1 MKFIKRLAYSVQMGW
16 RYRKQLQQI
25 YQNTPKL
32 QLSHLAPEKLQ
43 QQGVEILVLD
53 FDGVLA
59 AHGEIFPTL
68 ECQTWLQRC
77 VEVFGAAQIFILS
90 NKPLPSRIKYFAENF
105 AGVRCIAGV
114 RKKPYPDGLQ
124 QVIALSGRAPPQILL
139 ADDRLLTGVLAG
151 CIAEVQVSYI
161 TQPYIQ
167 LRRRPVQESFF
178 TFLRVSERLFVN
190 LYSFMEF

>member
-1 MKFIKRLAYSVQMGW
+1 MKFINRLAYSIRMGW
-16 RYRKQLQQI
+16 QHRKQLQQI
-25 YQNTPKL
+25 CRNAPKI
-32 QLSHLAPEKLQ
+32 QLFKLAPEKLQ
-43 QQGVEILVLD
+43 QQGIEILVLD

-68 ECQTWLQRC
+68 ECQAWLQRC

-90 NKPLPSRIKYFAENF
+90 NKPLPSRIEYFAKNF
-105 AGVRCIAGV
+105 DGVRCIAGV

-124 QVIALSGRAPPQILL
+124 HIVELSGRAPQHILL
-139 ADDRLLTGVLAG
+139 ADDRLLTGILAG
-151 CIAEVQVSYI
+151 CIAQVQVSYI
-161 TQPYIQ
+161 TQPYVK